1 MKRWQAFDVNVA
13 RRARALRKAQK
24 PASPYQRQ
32 QQGAGRRG
40 QPALRACSLI
50 SRGCG
55 ARFGRTAR
63 PLGPFPSRTAA
74 RSAAAL
80 RSRERRRAVTNAATP
95 HSFRFLRRTAH
106 RAAFLARRCAA
117 ASPRAAPPHENS
129 TKAANTLSHHQ
140 STAPAATLHSA
151 RATRRSGHGPA
162 PCPPTC
168 RPRRSAPGTPRP
180 RYTAGPVLSG
190 LRRQPAA
197 MNDAEVSRQITQARA
212 ACCKPWPL
220 AAPRRP
226 A

>member
-1 MKRWQAFDVNVA
+1 MWRGA
-13 RRARALRKAQK
+13 RARCARPRSLQAHISASSKAQAVA
-24 PASPYQRQ
+24 AS
-32 QQGAGRRG
+32 
-40 QPALRACSLI
+40 QPCAHARSSLAAAVRA
-50 SRGCG
+50 
-55 ARFGRTAR
+55 FERTLR
-63 PLGPFPSRTAA
+63 PLGPFPSRAAA